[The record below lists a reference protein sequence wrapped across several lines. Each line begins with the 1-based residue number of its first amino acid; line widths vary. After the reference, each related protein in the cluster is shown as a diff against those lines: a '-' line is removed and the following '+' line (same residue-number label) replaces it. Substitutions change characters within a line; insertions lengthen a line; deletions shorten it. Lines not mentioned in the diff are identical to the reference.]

1 MLLAG
6 LAMAADGAID
16 RSQFPVGLA
25 FALYFG
31 MLGIGFA
38 PRLLGALDVALR
50 PGEAARY
57 GGLGRL
63 IAGAI
68 ADMIFSLMLGPIMM
82 IAQAIFVI
90 GLLFGQRVIWEAQNR
105 QSRSVTLREALR
117 GLWPQLLF
125 GLGAAAVLIRFA
137 PGVAPVAAPTI
148 LPCLLAIPFTCLS
161 ASPAA
166 GRIFVRLGLCAIPDE
181 AALAVEEESD
191 GVVMEA
197 AI

>member
-1 MLLAG
+1 
-6 LAMAADGAID
+6 
-16 RSQFPVGLA
+16 
-25 FALYFG
+25 
-31 MLGIGFA
+31 
-38 PRLLGALDVALR
+38 
-50 PGEAARY
+50 
-57 GGLGRL
+57 
-63 IAGAI
+63 
-68 ADMIFSLMLGPIMM
+68 
-82 IAQAIFVI
+82 
-90 GLLFGQRVIWEAQNR
+90 
-105 QSRSVTLREALR
+105 VTLREALR